1 MGVAEGIRRHGFRR
15 WYERELRGSH
25 GWLVLALLSTIGLL
39 AAFEGLT
46 RAEGIDAR
54 AGNLAAILVC
64 AVVAAVALRRYL
76 YLLMHAEALAHQA
89 VCAGCETYGRLE
101 VCAEER
107 GGELLRV
114 RCRHCWHEWTLLT

>member
-25 GWLVLALLSTIGLL
+25 AWLVLTILCTIGLL

-46 RAEGIDAR
+46 ASRGLDAR
-54 AGNLAAILVC
+54 VGNLVAIVVC
-64 AVVAAVALRRYL
+64 AGVGVVALRRYL

-101 VCAEER
+101 VCAEEG
-107 GGELLRV
+107 GGERLRV
-114 RCRHCWHEWTLLT
+114 RCRHCRHEWTLQI